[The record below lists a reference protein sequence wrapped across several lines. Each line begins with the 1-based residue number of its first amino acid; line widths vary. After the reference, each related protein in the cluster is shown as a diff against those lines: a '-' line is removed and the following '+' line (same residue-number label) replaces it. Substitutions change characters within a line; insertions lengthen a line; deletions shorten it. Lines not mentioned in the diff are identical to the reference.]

1 MIVKTDAIVDP
12 RTVVIVALD
21 TVVTDGAMPAA
32 ARFYAFAVGTQ
43 LISVDVLEHVQE
55 VDTIIGEVAGLSACG
70 H

>member
-12 RTVVIVALD
+12 RTVVIEALD
-21 TVVTDGAMPAA
+21 TVVTDGAMPAS
-32 ARFYAFAVGTQ
+32 ARLYAFAVGTQ

-55 VDTIIGEVAGLSACG
+55 VDTFIGEVAGLGACG